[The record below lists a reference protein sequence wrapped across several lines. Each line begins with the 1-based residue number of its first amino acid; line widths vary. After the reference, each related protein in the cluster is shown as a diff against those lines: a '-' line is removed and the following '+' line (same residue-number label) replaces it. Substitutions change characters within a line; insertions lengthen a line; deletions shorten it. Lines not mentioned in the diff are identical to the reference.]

1 MSDTPEPLVVPAALD
16 GERLDRAV
24 ALLTGWS
31 RSSVQELVDG
41 DLVLVAGKR
50 AAKSRRLV
58 AGEVVEL
65 LAVPEIPEPP
75 GPEPVPVDVRHVD
88 DDVIVVS
95 KPAGLVVHPGA
106 GHDHGTLVQGL
117 LARFPEVAGVGDPG
131 RPGIVH
137 RLDRDTSGLLVVAR
151 SERAYDALVD
161 ALAAREVDRQYV
173 ALVHGVPDP
182 PRGIVDAPIG
192 RSNRRRT
199 RMAVR
204 EGGRE
209 ARTMYEV
216 RDVSS
221 DVDVALLDCRLE
233 TGRTHQI
240 RVHLAAIGH
249 PVVGDAAYGGAREQV
264 PLDRPFL
271 HARSLAFDHPRS
283 GEPLR
288 FEEPLPAEL
297 LAVLDGLGLSASFA
311 RRGPSDSVG
320 EAGQVADTTG
330 SGPGF
335 GRTGWGR
342 SDPDASPDDPKAI

>member
-1 MSDTPEPLVVPAALD
+1 VNETPEPLVVPAALD

-31 RSSVQELVDG
+31 RNAVQELVDG

-65 LAVPEIPEPP
+65 LAMPEAPVSP
-75 GPEPVPVDVRHVD
+75 GPEPVPVAVRHVD

-106 GHDHGTLVQGL
+106 GHPHGTLVHGL
-117 LARFPEVAGVGDPG
+117 LARFPEIAGVGDPS

-137 RLDRDTSGLLVVAR
+137 RLDRDTSGLIVVAR
-151 SERAYDALVD
+151 SERAYHSLVGALS
-161 ALAAREVDRQYV
+161 AREVDRWYL
-173 ALVHGVPDP
+173 ALVHGEPDP

-204 EGGRE
+204 EGGRD
-209 ARTMYEV
+209 ARTVYEV
-216 RDVSS
+216 RGTSS
-221 DVDVALLDCRLE
+221 SADVALLDCRLE

-249 PVVGDAAYGGAREQV
+249 PVVGDAAYGGARENV
-264 PLDRPFL
+264 RLERAFL
-271 HARSLAFDHPRS
+271 HAHSLGFRHPGS
-283 GEPLR
+283 GEALR
-288 FEEPLPAEL
+288 FDEPLPGEL
-297 LAVLDGLGLSASFA
+297 QAVLDRLGLGGEP
-311 RRGPSDSVG
+311 GPSGGVR

-330 SGPGF
+330 SGPGWI
-335 GRTGWGR
+335 GPGR
-342 SDPDASPDDPKAI
+342 SEEDGDR